1 MTNPRQIGNRTVWDF
16 TESFGDVPT
25 IPLPPQPWHPRGT
38 HAEPEWRVRR
48 SWWWRVRAWWRARG

>member
-1 MTNPRQIGNRTVWDF
+1 MSAPRQIGNRTVWDF
-16 TESFGDVPT
+16 TEPFGDVPT
-25 IPLPPQPWHPRGT
+25 IPPPPHPWQPRGA